1 MKNEDV
7 KVIVR
12 ALCIMSLTLFINL
25 VFVHLIVYASPA
37 MEIEAFDAAGHEV
50 IFNDGGYAV
59 NAGPV
64 RFVFNEDS
72 LYGEGMYLYDDM
84 DGGMLNPVKD
94 GEYAMNGT
102 FSRVWSV
109 CAVLVGSLP

>member
-72 LYGEGMYLYDDM
+72 LYGELAISLGMK
-84 DGGMLNPVKD
+84 KD
-94 GEYAMNGT
+94 EVGPYVHERMYK
-102 FSRVWSV
+102 V
-109 CAVLVGSLP
+109 AV